1 MGAGAVRA
9 AIITNPMKDQGYEVS
24 RRAVGVLMDA
34 GVTVCALPEAC
45 AALPEGVQTALLP
58 ELYACDFIVTLGGD
72 GTILAAAR
80 EAAEASPVL
89 GINLGRK
96 GFLTEVEVGDLD
108 EALRCAAAGRYT
120 VERRLM
126 LQAVVFD
133 ETGVER
139 CRTLALNDMY
149 ASGTVARLV
158 HLEVRIRG
166 RVVGR
171 YAADGVLV
179 ASPTGST
186 GYSLSAGGPVVSP
199 DVPCMLITPVCAHS
213 LRAVP
218 VVISAEET
226 VVLRTDGPTRE
237 VRLSADGEES
247 IRVREGWRIEVS
259 RAGRD
264 ARFIRLGQRDFY
276 GLLRDKFTEWNS

>member
-1 MGAGAVRA
+1 
-9 AIITNPMKDQGYEVS
+9 MKDRGYEVS
-24 RRAVGVLMDA
+24 RRAACVLMEA
-34 GVTVCALPEAC
+34 GVSVCAERQAL
-45 AALPEGVQTALLP
+45 AALPAGVAAAAMQEML
-58 ELYACDFIVTLGGD
+58 ACDFIVTLGGD

-80 EAAEASPVL
+80 DAADRAPVL

-96 GFLTEVEVGDLD
+96 GFLTEVEVAEMD
-108 EALRCAAAGRYT
+108 EALRRAAGGEYT
-120 VERRLM
+120 VEKRLM

-133 ETGVER
+133 EGGAER

-149 ASGTVARLV
+149 ASGTTARLV
-158 HLEVRIRG
+158 HLEVRLRG
-166 RVVGR
+166 GVVAR

-218 VVISAEET
+218 LVVSAEET
-226 VVLRTDGPTRE
+226 VVIRTVGPSRE
-237 VRLSADGEES
+237 VRLAADGDES
-247 IRVREGWRIEVS
+247 IRVKEGWRIEVS
-259 RAGRD
+259 KAGRD
-264 ARFIRLGQRDFY
+264 ALFMRLGRRDFY
-276 GLLRDKFTEWNS
+276 GLLRDKFTEWSV